1 MVIMTRKRY
10 EEELEKVT
18 QKARVEEWRN
28 QRLDDMSSDIDDVQ
42 EKIKELECK
51 TISIHD
57 DIRVLWNRIDQ
68 IQNELSRS
76 PKCD

>member
-10 EEELEKVT
+10 EEELEKVA
-18 QKARVEEWRN
+18 QKARVEEWRI
-28 QRLDDMSSDIDDVQ
+28 QRLDDLSSDIGDVQ

-51 TISIHD
+51 TVSSHD

-68 IQNELSRS
+68 IQNELSRI
-76 PKCD
+76 PKCN